1 MKKIAIALSGGV
13 DSALSA
19 LLLKNAG
26 YEVIGITLKVQNDKD
41 GASVCAGDAAIE
53 KAAQSAAYLGIEH
66 HVCDVCDAFSDLI
79 LKYAWDEYANARTPS
94 PCVRCNER
102 IKFGKL
108 LDFALALG
116 CEKMAT
122 GHYARI
128 ADYKGVKRIQRG
140 ADPQKDQ
147 SYFLSG
153 LKNEITDKILFPL
166 GELEK
171 TKVRELATAY
181 GLPAA
186 KAKDSQN
193 VCITRPGQTFAETL
207 CDIFEGNIVKGHFIH
222 QNKIIKPHDG
232 IHKYTIGQRHG
243 LGNLVPTCIS
253 FVKTIGP
260 KDVEITTD
268 PKDLETCTVTASHVI
283 WHTHDIPEQVMAQI
297 RYRTPAS
304 SAHVLQLDNNRIQMT
319 FDAPVR
325 AATPGQIL
333 AIYDG
338 NIVIGRGIIE

>member
-1 MKKIAIALSGGV
+1 MTKIAIALSGGV
-13 DSALSA
+13 DSALTA
-19 LLLKNAG
+19 CLLKEAG
-26 YEVIGITLKVQNDKD
+26 HEVIGVTLKVQHDKD

-53 KAAQSAAYLGIEH
+53 KAAQSAAYLGIPH
-66 HVCDVCDAFSDLI
+66 HVCDVCDDFSNLI

-108 LDFALALG
+108 LEFALSLG

-128 ADYKGVKRIQRG
+128 ADYHGIPRIQRG
-140 ADPQKDQ
+140 ADPKKDQ

-153 LKNEITDKILFPL
+153 LQNHITSKILFPL
-166 GELEK
+166 GNYEK
-171 TKVRELATAY
+171 TKVREMANAY

-193 VCITRPGQTFAETL
+193 VCITREGQTFAETL
-207 CDIFEGNIVKGHFIH
+207 CDIFDGQIVTGNFIH
-222 QNKIIKPHDG
+222 QGKIIKPHQG

-243 LGNLVPTCIS
+243 LGNLVPTCIA
-253 FVKTIGP
+253 FVKKIGP
-260 KDVEITTD
+260 NDVEITTN
-268 PKDLETCTVTASHVI
+268 PTELETCTLQASNVI
-283 WHTHDIPEQVMAQI
+283 WHIPDMPSQAMAQI
-297 RYRTPAS
+297 RYRTPAA
-304 SAHVLQLDNNRIQMT
+304 SAQIKPLENNRVQIT

-325 AATPGQIL
+325 AATPGQIV
-333 AIYDG
+333 AIYDHD
-338 NIVIGRGIIE
+338 IVIGRGIID